1 MTDLHRIQDIDL
13 YIVAAAICFSNGG
26 VVMGSA
32 MLGCAA
38 FCWLMGNYAKN
49 LKGEK

>member
-32 MLGCAA
+32 MLGCVV
-38 FCWLMGNYAKN
+38 FIWIMGNYAKN
-49 LKGEK
+49 LKGKK